1 MVALSDQPS
10 AISQPGGEEDAPT
23 SSVVTDNPGA
33 PLDDGAPVGPSDG
46 EESAFLAERR
56 EQGFSAPTA
65 PTRAA
70 VADSEPDDK
79 KPLPPLDDLVQRI
92 PAETRQL
99 MDELFRANFVTVKRV
114 PKSALKN

>member
-1 MVALSDQPS
+1 MT
-10 AISQPGGEEDAPT
+10 E
-23 SSVVTDNPGA
+23 NPGA
-33 PLDDGAPVGPSDG
+33 PLDDGAPIGPSDG
-46 EESAFLAERR
+46 EEPSFLAEQR
-56 EQGFSAPTA
+56 EQGFSAPSAPSRTA
-65 PTRAA
+65 AA
-70 VADSEPDDK
+70 EAEPDDK